1 MPPLKYSNEGKAAR
15 RKFHPSVAPDSN
27 SRNSSVFPNMAP
39 VEHPRKESSQHP
51 PPTHH
56 PERGRERRIPR
67 RVRHHSW
74 HHSKQNPNS
83 NNNNNNNNN
92 NKSSEKSPILVF
104 PESWR
109 ILENLGE
116 SWRICDVSENRP
128 IHPSDARRA
137 VGGASWSLVAV
148 K

>member
-92 NKSSEKSPILVF
+92 KSSEKSPILVF

-116 SWRICDVSENRP
+116 SVTFPRIGPSTRVMPGGRWAGRPGAWWR
-128 IHPSDARRA
+128 
-137 VGGASWSLVAV
+137 
-148 K
+148 